1 MAVIHPFR
9 GLRYNPAVVG
19 DLSQVVT
26 QPYDRIGPDEEE
38 AYCRRSP
45 YSYVQLIGTK
55 SPPRDETEY
64 ARRAQLLQA
73 WIRDRILVYDEKP
86 GVYLY
91 RQTFRSAVDRG
102 PLSGHRDPTPVG
114 REPATGNR
122 EPGTALTRQGLIALL
137 DLTQSGAKA
146 HEHTLRGPKED
157 RLKLFRATE
166 AHLEHIFL
174 LYNDPA
180 RTATTAAEG
189 AIGGRAPDLTARD
202 DFGNTHELWYI
213 ADPNA
218 VRSVQAALLPLEL
231 YIADG
236 HHRFETSQAFMR
248 ECLAQG
254 WRPTGP
260 QSFTALPVTLVN
272 IAEPGC
278 VIRPTPRVVHSLPT
292 FTPATLLAS
301 AEREFAVEPLGSL
314 AAAKAVLA
322 AAAGKR
328 HTFILY
334 AGGKFWS
341 LTLRDEGRL
350 DHLIAGD
357 HPPAWKRLDVAIL
370 HKAILEPLL
379 GIDDEA
385 LARQS
390 NVDYAHTDEEAVA
403 LVDAGKGQAAFLLN
417 PTQVEEVLAI
427 ADLGV
432 SMPQKSTDF
441 YPKLLSGLVAMTM
454 DIAKP

>member
-9 GLRYNPAVVG
+9 GLRYNPAVVE
-19 DLSQVVT
+19 DLSRVVT
-26 QPYDRIGPDEEE
+26 QPYDRIGPDEVTQ
-38 AYCRRSP
+38 YLRRSP
-45 YSYVQLIGTK
+45 HSYVQLVGTK
-55 SPPRDETEY
+55 SPPQDETEY
-64 ARRAQLLQA
+64 ARRAALLRT
-73 WIRDRILVYDEKP
+73 WIRDGVLVQDERP

-102 PLSGHRDPTPVG
+102 PLSVG

-122 EPGTALTRQGLIALL
+122 EPGTALTRQGIIALL

-174 LYNDPA
+174 LYNDPV
-180 RTATTAAEG
+180 RTATSSAEG
-189 AIGGRAPDLTARD
+189 AIGERRPDLVAED
-202 DFGNTHELWYI
+202 AFGNTHELWYV
-213 ADPNA
+213 ADPAA
-218 VRSVQAALLPLEL
+218 VQSVQSALRPLEL

-236 HHRFETSQAFMR
+236 HHRFETSQTFMR
-248 ECLAQG
+248 ECLAKG
-254 WRPTGP
+254 WKPATP

-272 IAEPGC
+272 VAEPGC
-278 VIRPTPRVVHSLPT
+278 VIRPTPRVVHSLSA
-292 FTPATLLAS
+292 FAAS
-301 AEREFAVEPLGSL
+301 SFLDAAGREFAVEAVGSF
-314 AAAKAVLA
+314 ASAKATLA
-322 AAAGKR
+322 AAAEGKS
-328 HTFILY
+328 HAFVLY
-334 AGGKFWS
+334 ADRRFWA
-341 LTLRDEGRL
+341 LTLRDERRL
-350 DHLIAGD
+350 DYLIAGD

-370 HKAILEPLL
+370 HKVILEPLL

-385 LARQS
+385 LARQTH
-390 NVDYAHTDEEAVA
+390 VDYAHTDEEAVA

-417 PTQVEEVLAI
+417 PTRVEEVLEI

>member
-9 GLRYNPAVVG
+9 GLRYNPAIVG
-19 DLSQVVT
+19 DLSRVVT
-26 QPYDRIGPDEEE
+26 QPYDRIGPSEERV
-38 AYCRRSP
+38 YLDRSP
-45 YSYVQLIGTK
+45 YNYVRLIGTK
-55 SPPRDETEY
+55 SPPADEGDY

-73 WIRDRILVYDEKP
+73 WIRDRVLVHDERP

-91 RQTFRSAVDRG
+91 RQAFTHSGRSYVR
-102 PLSGHRDPTPVG
+102 
-114 REPATGNR
+114 TGI
-122 EPGTALTRQGLIALL
+122 IALL
-137 DLTQSGAKA
+137 DLRKSGAKA

-174 LYNDPA
+174 LYRDPHRA
-180 RTATTAAEG
+180 ATAAAEEAVG
-189 AIGGRAPDLTARD
+189 TGSPDLVTTD
-202 DFGNTHELWYI
+202 DFGNTHELWLI
-213 ADPNA
+213 ADPPA
-218 VRSVQAALLPLEL
+218 VRAVQDALLPHEL

-236 HHRFETSQAFMR
+236 HHRFETAQAYMR
-248 ECLAQG
+248 ECLARG
-254 WRPTGP
+254 WKPASP

-272 IAEPGC
+272 VAEPGC
-278 VIRPTPRVVHSLPT
+278 IIRPTPRVVHSLPS
-292 FTPATLLAS
+292 FDAQAFLA
-301 AEREFAVEPLGSL
+301 AADREFAVEAVDSL
-314 AAAKAVLA
+314 RAAKAVLA
-322 AAAGKR
+322 AALGQR
-328 HTFILY
+328 HVVVLY
-334 AGGKFWS
+334 ADGKFWS
-341 LTLRDEGRL
+341 LTLRDENRL
-350 DHLIAGD
+350 DHLVPGP
-357 HPPAWKRLDVAIL
+357 HPSAWKRLDVAVL
-370 HKAILEPLL
+370 HKAILEPIL

-390 NVDYAHTDEEAVA
+390 YVDYAHTDEEAIA

-417 PTQVEEVLAI
+417 PTRVEEVLAI

>member
-1 MAVIHPFR
+1 MAIVHPFR
-9 GLRYNPAVVG
+9 GLRYNPAFVS

-26 QPYDRIGPDEEE
+26 QPYDRIGPDAER
-38 AYCRRSP
+38 AYRRRSP
-45 YSYVQLIGTK
+45 HSYVQLIGTK
-55 SPPRDETEY
+55 SPPKEEAEY
-64 ARRAQLLQA
+64 IRRATLLRA
-73 WIRDRILVYDEKP
+73 WIRDRILVHDAKP
-86 GVYLY
+86 GIYLY
-91 RQTFRSAVDRG
+91 RQTFQPTADPSAS
-102 PLSGHRDPTPVG
+102 SGGNEPKAGT
-114 REPATGNR
+114 REPMA
-122 EPGTALTRQGLIALL
+122 ALIRQGLIALL

-180 RTATTAAEG
+180 RTATAAAER
-189 AIGGRAPDLTARD
+189 AISGRRPDLEATD
-202 DFGNTHELWYI
+202 EFGNAHELWYI
-213 ADPNA
+213 ADA
-218 VRSVQAALLPLEL
+218 DTVQVVQDALRPLEL

-236 HHRFETSQAFMR
+236 HHRFETAQAFMR
-248 ECLAQG
+248 ECLARG
-254 WRPTGP
+254 WQATSP
-260 QSFTALPVTLVN
+260 QSFTSLPVTLVN
-272 IAEPGC
+272 IADPGC
-278 VIRPTPRVVHSLPT
+278 VIRPTPRVVHGLSAFMPT
-292 FTPATLLAS
+292 AFIGAATQEFTIEA
-301 AEREFAVEPLGSL
+301 LGSL
-314 AAAKAVLA
+314 AGAQAALA
-322 AAAGKR
+322 AAAGRR

-334 AGGKFWS
+334 ADRRFWS
-341 LTLRDEGRL
+341 LTLRDETRL
-350 DHLIAGD
+350 DHLIPGD

-370 HKAILEPLL
+370 HKAILEPYL

-385 LARQS
+385 LAHQT

-417 PTQVEEVLAI
+417 PTRVEEVLAI

-454 DIAKP
+454 EIHKP